1 MPRETAAE
9 YRYKLQAVAEALETW
24 AQTPD
29 GQRWMIAK
37 HRRFKKWLKQ
47 KWLKREFPPM
57 EESSAE
63 EDDPDSAQ
71 KHEANDA
78 IGKERANQ
86 GACKPSASS
95 QDASA
100 NFVPDADDKF
110 QETFRE
116 AGDKIRKDAG
126 QRNAGQKHRAESDD
140 EDSEEAIRAQLSRQ
154 KMCKKRF
161 ERKKARSVKKI
172 KSV

>member
-9 YRYKLQAVAEALETW
+9 YRYKLRAVAEALETW
-24 AQTPD
+24 AQTP
-29 GQRWMIAK
+29 RWMVAK
-37 HRRFKKWLKQ
+37 ERRFRR
-47 KWLKREFPPM
+47 WLKREFPLI

-71 KHEANDA
+71 EEEANDA

-100 NFVPDADDKF
+100 NSVPDADDKL
-110 QETFRE
+110 QETFRA

-126 QRNAGQKHRAESDD
+126 QKNDGQKHTAESDD

-154 KMCKKRF
+154 KMLKKRF
-161 ERKKARSVKKI
+161 ERKKARSTKKI